1 MPTPLL
7 SVITPC
13 FKPGQFLSSCIE
25 SLAGQNQSGDI
36 EHIVVDGGSGPETLS
51 ELRRLSKCHP
61 HLKFLSEPDKGQS
74 DALNKGV
81 RLARGRWVG
90 LLNVDDSYEP
100 DLFKSLLP
108 LLSKQPGSN
117 VLVGNCRLADARGHV
132 IGINRPT
139 ATTWDQL
146 ILGEPWFDFPCNPCS
161 YFYPRYIHEVIGDYD
176 VNDHHTMDL
185 DFLIR
190 LSAVL
195 TFEMHDQIWGTFVM
209 HDDCKTVKLSQ
220 QQGIGLQK
228 QIVRTR
234 HLHAAS
240 VLTRARVALKRRILQ
255 SRFYRLL
262 APEC

>member
-1 MPTPLL
+1 MAAPL
-7 SVITPC
+7 VTIITPC
-13 FKPGQFLSSCIE
+13 FKPGEFLSTCIE
-25 SLAGQNQSGDI
+25 GVARLSQSGDV

-51 ELRRLSKCHP
+51 ELRRLSEHHP
-61 HLKFLSEPDKGQS
+61 HLQFLSEPDKGQS

-100 DLFKSLLP
+100 DLFKSLVP
-108 LLSKQPGSN
+108 LLSKQPATS
-117 VLVGNCRLADARGHV
+117 VHVGNCRLADATGHL

-146 ILGEPWFDFPCNPCS
+146 ILGEPWFDFPCNPCA
-161 YFYPRYIHEVIGDYD
+161 YFYPRDIHEVIGDYD
-176 VNDHHTMDL
+176 VGDHHTMDL

-195 TFEMHDQIWGTFVM
+195 PFEMHDQIWGTFVM
-209 HDDCKTVKLSQ
+209 HEDCKTVKLGQ
-220 QQGIGLQK
+220 QQGIGVQK
-228 QIVRTR
+228 QNVRAR

-240 VLTRARVALKRRILQ
+240 ALTRARVALKRRLLQ
-255 SRFYRLL
+255 SRFSRLL